1 MSSGF
6 FVLPWINHQKVCT
19 KYEECSVE
27 KKGREKI
34 HPHHSQIN
42 FFLDTLFE
50 SKTEQQ
56 YHIFLNKSVTLRLTA
71 ITINSGIFRI

>member
-1 MSSGF
+1 M
-6 FVLPWINHQKVCT
+6 QCR
-19 KYEECSVE
+19 
-27 KKGREKI
+27 KKREREKI

-71 ITINSGIFRI
+71 ITMTLVSSEFND